1 MSEPLTLAEAVPLGT
16 VHLQRLLSAAGIRS
30 LVIKGPAFVE
40 LGVRAPKQSN
50 DIDLLIHPRDREAV
64 FQALTAA
71 GWTSISHW
79 FPAAV
84 DDLVYSTTFS
94 HPQFPSSVDVHH
106 YYSGVFAKAQ
116 AFEALWV
123 ERACVDLAHGRVET
137 LSPEHALVFESLNK
151 FKAVHPDRWPSIAES
166 VVAASRPL
174 NCHDVTKAAEI
185 LGARHSAAELIA
197 ALGGEAP
204 LEPPTREFELWA
216 RQGGRFRS
224 RMYFWRIVLRSPQS
238 IPRVLWEQV
247 TLREELARFWAEAH
261 NTPYRSRRQV
271 LWLRLRNLVTTR
283 SDY

>member
-40 LGVRAPKQSN
+40 LGVRKPKQSN
-50 DIDLLIHPRDREAV
+50 DIDLLIHPSDRKAMS
-64 FQALTAA
+64 QALTDV

-94 HPQFPSSVDVHH
+94 HPQFPASVDVHH

-116 AFEALWV
+116 AFEALWADRTSV
-123 ERACVDLAHGRVET
+123 VLAHGTVET
-137 LSPEHALVFESLNK
+137 LSPEHALVFEGLNK
-151 FKAVHPDRWPSIAES
+151 FKGAYPERWASIAES
-166 VVAASRPL
+166 VVTASRPL
-174 NCHDVTKAAEI
+174 SCHDVTKAAEV

-197 ALGGEAP
+197 ALGGQAP
-204 LEPPTREFELWA
+204 HEPPPREFELWA

-224 RMYFWRIVLRSPQS
+224 RMYFWRIVTRAPGS
-238 IPRVLWEQV
+238 IPRVLWEQI
-247 TLREELARFWAEAH
+247 TLREDLARFWAEAH
-261 NTPYRSRRQV
+261 NVTYRSRQQI
-271 LWLRLRNLVTTR
+271 LWLRLRGLILSR
-283 SDY
+283 RG